1 MSRMSRDSEVERI
14 AAVADLQ
21 LLDAPA
27 EERFDRIVRLAKHV
41 FDVPMAGLNLV
52 GDDRQYTLS
61 GDGLEQGDSK
71 PLEETLC
78 ATTVTEERILE
89 IPDLHADDAWRDHQ
103 VRKDGEVRFYA
114 GAPLHG
120 PGGQRVGA
128 LCLVDTRPR
137 PPLTAAQRSALAD
150 LAAWL
155 DRELATS
162 ADLEQGAE
170 LQRRLLPRTIPDL
183 PGWDVA
189 GRCVQAGAVG
199 GDFYDWQVLHRIDQV
214 QVLLADVMGKG
225 LQAALLAAGVRAIAR
240 GASPHNTLS
249 ATLRRIAD
257 DTGADL
263 AEMTSFVTLFAAR
276 FDPVDGAM
284 EYVDAGHGLA
294 FVVGPDR
301 AVRLATTG
309 MPIGALPDDSWES
322 HPGRLGPGEALVLVS
337 DGVLDAADDA
347 DGVLRLATEARETT
361 ETAEAMV
368 ERLVADATTSTRTTD
383 DVTVVV
389 VRRAG

>member
-1 MSRMSRDSEVERI
+1 MGTTRGPDDERV
-14 AAVADLQ
+14 AAVEELQ
-21 LLDAPA
+21 LLDAPS

-52 GDDRQYTLS
+52 TDDRQYTLS
-61 GDGLEQGDSK
+61 GDGLRPGESL
-71 PLEETLC
+71 PLDETLC
-78 ATTVTEERILE
+78 AITVTDERILE
-89 IPDLHADDAWRDHQ
+89 IPDLHADDAWRDHL
-103 VRKDGEVRFYA
+103 VRRQGEVRFYA

-120 PGGQRVGA
+120 AGGQRVGA
-128 LCLVDTRPR
+128 LCLVDVRPR
-137 PPLTAAQRSALAD
+137 PPLTPQQRAALSD
-150 LAAWL
+150 MAAWL

-170 LQRRLLPRTIPDL
+170 LQRRLLPRSIPDL

-199 GDFYDWQVLHRIDQV
+199 GDFYDWQLLSRIGQV

-225 LQAALLAAGVRAIAR
+225 LPAALLAAGVRAIVR
-240 GASPHNTLS
+240 GASPYSTLS
-249 ATLRRIAD
+249 ATVRRIAD
-257 DTGADL
+257 DTGEDL
-263 AEMTSFVTLFAAR
+263 TEMTSFVTLFAAR
-276 FDPVDGAM
+276 FDPADGAL

-301 AVRLATTG
+301 AVRLTATG
-309 MPIGALPDDSWES
+309 MPIGALPDDHWES
-322 HPGRLGPGEALVLVS
+322 TPGHLAPGEALVVAS
-337 DGVLDAADDA
+337 DGMLDATDDA
-347 DGVLRLATEARETT
+347 DGLLRLAAEARAATT
-361 ETAEAMV
+361 TAEAMV
-368 ERLVADATTSTRTTD
+368 DRLVAEATRGGLTTD